1 MTIHELGRWS
11 SVLWCLLSSSLLF
24 SSASKKEI
32 RITKGRTVSST
43 ELCSSEHDPGSSCS
57 TEAALRGGSWKAFP
71 KYSRYCLSAP
81 SSAEHHAD

>member
-43 ELCSSEHDPGSSCS
+43 ELCSS
-57 TEAALRGGSWKAFP
+57 
-71 KYSRYCLSAP
+71 
-81 SSAEHHAD
+81 